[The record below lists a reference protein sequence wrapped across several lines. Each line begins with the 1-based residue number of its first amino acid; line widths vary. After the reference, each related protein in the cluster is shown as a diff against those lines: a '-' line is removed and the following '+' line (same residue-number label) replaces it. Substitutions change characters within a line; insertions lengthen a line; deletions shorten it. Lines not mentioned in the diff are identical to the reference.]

1 MARRRHLVI
10 RAFNTR
16 PPGTTLRDQFFA
28 AGGGDGGDGVSGLG
42 SRRYLTR
49 ADVEAALRL
58 EPGSDRSERLLGACF
73 PSRQGSG
80 GWVDAEAFVDWLEHG
95 RTPGPPPI
103 LPARS
108 LTLVVVRRPP
118 RSEGASMDSS
128 SPREPLLLP
137 DSDNLEHP
145 LRRRPHWR
153 KREVVV
159 EDRLVEYTTVSQCW
173 LL

>member
-16 PPGTTLRDQFFA
+16 PPGTTLRDQLFA
-28 AGGGDGGDGVSGLG
+28 AGGGGDGGSVSGG
-42 SRRYLTR
+42 ERRRYLTR
-49 ADVEAALRL
+49 PEVEAALRL
-58 EPGSDRSERLLGACF
+58 EPGRDRSERLLSACF

-95 RTPGPPPI
+95 RTPAPPP
-103 LPARS
+103 LFPARP
-108 LTLVVVRRPP
+108 LALVVVRRPP
-118 RSEGASMDSS
+118 RSKGASMDSN
-128 SPREPLLLP
+128 SPMEPLVLP

-153 KREVVV
+153 KRELVV
-159 EDRLVEYTTVSQCW
+159 EDRLLEYTTVSQCW